1 MSMQTGPRR
10 ALSATLLASVALLL
24 ALPAGS
30 QAAKAKTHVSTG
42 PATHL
47 RGATGLITG
56 LVFPEG
62 VETSY
67 YFQYG
72 PTTAYGTQTPT
83 VLAGGG
89 TAKIP
94 VGQPVAGL
102 VLGTTYH
109 FRIVGSAGGL
119 TLLGRDRTFVA
130 GGTAKTRLV
139 FRLAKPAA
147 PDVFGSPAMIGGT
160 LSGLGNANAPI
171 SLQASPYPYIDPFV
185 AVSVPGTTNA
195 VGAFSFRVNNLAIS
209 TQFRV
214 VTLGKLPV
222 YSPIVTEQVAPK
234 VTLRVQATKRTGFV
248 RLYGVVSPAEVGSPI
263 LFQLEK
269 AARPHGN
276 LEIST
281 RYVTAASTVL
291 KRGGVT
297 FSRFSAIVEVHH
309 AGRYRAMVKLRK
321 GALVSGASNGVALR
335 NTVPTHKRKSKRGKR
350 KKKG

>member
-1 MSMQTGPRR
+1 MSRQTGPRR

-30 QAAKAKTHVSTG
+30 QAAIAKTHVSTG

-47 RGATGLITG
+47 RGATGLLTG

-67 YFQYG
+67 FFQYG

-83 VLAGGG
+83 VVAGSG

-102 VLGTTYH
+102 LPGTTYH

-119 TLLGRDRTFVA
+119 TLSGRDRTFVA

-139 FRLAKPAA
+139 FRLTKPTA

-160 LSGLGNANAPI
+160 LSGLGNANQPI
-171 SLQASPYPYIDPFV
+171 ALQASPYPYLDPFV

-195 VGAFSFRVNNLAIS
+195 VGAFSFRVNDLAIS
-209 TQFRV
+209 TEFRV

-248 RLYGVVSPAEVGSPI
+248 RFYGVVSPAKAGSPVV
-263 LFQLEK
+263 FQLER
-269 AARPHGN
+269 ATRPHGT

-281 RYVTAASTVL
+281 RYVTTASTVL

-297 FSRFSAIVEVHH
+297 FSRFSAIVEIQH
-309 AGRYRAMVKLRK
+309 AGRYRAMVKLSK
-321 GALVSGASNGVALR
+321 GALVSGSSNSIVLR
-335 NTVPTHKRKSKRGKR
+335 NTVPAHKHKRGKR
-350 KKKG
+350 KKKA

>member
-1 MSMQTGPRR
+1 MSKQIGSRR
-10 ALSATLLASVALLL
+10 ALGAMLAASIALLL

-30 QAAKAKTHVSTG
+30 PASTAKTHVSTG

-47 RGATGLITG
+47 RGAAGLLTG

-72 PTTAYGTQTPT
+72 VTTAYGSQTPT
-83 VLAGGG
+83 LVAGSG
-89 TAKIP
+89 TAKVP

-102 VLGTTYH
+102 IPGTTYH
-109 FRIVGSAGGL
+109 FRLVGLAGSL
-119 TLLGRDRTFVA
+119 TIPGRDKTFVA
-130 GGTAKTRLV
+130 GGAAKTRLV

-147 PDVFGSPAMIGGT
+147 PDVFGSPALISGT
-160 LSGLGNANAPI
+160 LSGLGNANQPI
-171 SLQASPYPYIDPFV
+171 ALQASPYPYLEPFV
-185 AVSVPGTTNA
+185 NIGAPGTTNA
-195 VGAFSFRVNNLAIS
+195 VGAFSFRVSNLTIG

-222 YSPIVTEQVAPK
+222 FSPIVTEQVAPK
-234 VTLRVQATKRTGFV
+234 VTLHVRATKRPGFV
-248 RLYGVVSPAEVGSPI
+248 RLYGVVSPAKAGAPI

-269 AARPHGN
+269 PTRPHGN
-276 LEIST
+276 SEIST

-297 FSRFSAIVEVHH
+297 FSRFSAIVEIHH
-309 AGRYRAMVKLRK
+309 AGRYRAMVKLNK
-321 GALVSGASNGVALR
+321 GALVSGTSNSVVLH
-335 NTVPTHKRKSKRGKR
+335 NTVPTHVKRGKK